1 MFKQNTSVNKTLSNV
16 DVDLDLILCSLFT
29 LAPSNE
35 LFKNINLKNDIYC
48 INGESYLLSN
58 KENFKDLYNLLNE
71 SYLRQFAYNLL
82 EPFRTTE
89 PLVSNP
95 LTKSG
100 SLDDQTI
107 LLQKYLRKFNY
118 IYNRYFLTKNDNYN
132 LSPTDK
138 EINYFAIKSLFLLIG
153 I

>member
-1 MFKQNTSVNKTLSNV
+1 M
-16 DVDLDLILCSLFT
+16 
-29 LAPSNE
+29 
-35 LFKNINLKNDIYC
+35 
-48 INGESYLLSN
+48 
-58 KENFKDLYNLLNE
+58 
-71 SYLRQFAYNLL
+71 RQFAYNLL

-95 LTKSG
+95 LTKSE